1 MFVLNH
7 KKETTK
13 NNILAKK
20 VAILKNLQHI
30 NNNSNIKIQNH
41 FLNQENNKLSSSKS
55 ERNVGN
61 MDFNF
66 ISNEENT
73 NEENTNEE
81 NTTEENTTV
90 ENTNEELENLIIL
103 QKNLETKI
111 ILNDN
116 NDKYLKYYVNNDIK
130 NYIKNDINFYI
141 KNRIYLNENKFINES
156 LQDLK
161 DPIQDLKDPIQ
172 EVKESIQDLKESIQ
186 DLKEPT
192 HEPNETNQ
200 NTLNY
205 QEKMNKIQ
213 ILINKII
220 NKHEIYDTYIFKQ
233 FILDVPNNINDGIIN
248 DGIINDGI
256 INDENIEVEIIED
269 GTIEDINKN
278 EKPKKKVI
286 NFNKINKI
294 INEENNLVNVTTD
307 NIQNKINKIVKKI
320 QNKVQSE
327 ISKDIFTY
335 GEILTNKESK
345 ENIFNMICLS
355 ILNKIEKIVN

>member
-1 MFVLNH
+1 MFALNY
-7 KKETTK
+7 KKETAK

-30 NNNSNIKIQNH
+30 KNKPNIKIQNH
-41 FLNQENNKLSSSKS
+41 SLNQENNKLSSSKS

-73 NEENTNEE
+73 NEENS
-81 NTTEENTTV
+81 TEDS
-90 ENTNEELENLIIL
+90 ENLIIL
-103 QKNLETKI
+103 QKSLETKI

-156 LQDLK
+156 IQDLK
-161 DPIQDLKDPIQ
+161 DPIQDLKVP
-172 EVKESIQDLKESIQ
+172 IQDLKVPLQE
-186 DLKEPT
+186 LKESS
-192 HEPNETNQ
+192 Q

-213 ILINKII
+213 NLINKII
-220 NKHEIYDTYIFKQ
+220 NNHEIYDTYIFKQ
-233 FILDVPNNINDGIIN
+233 FILDVPNNINDNIINDGFIN

-256 INDENIEVEIIED
+256 INVGIINDDTINDENVKVEIIED

-278 EKPKKKVI
+278 ENPKKKVI

-294 INEENNLVNVTTD
+294 INEENNLANVTTD

>member
-20 VAILKNLQHI
+20 VAILKNLQHK

-41 FLNQENNKLSSSKS
+41 SLNQENNKLSSSKS

-66 ISNEENT
+66 IST
-73 NEENTNEE
+73 EE
-81 NTTEENTTV
+81 NTTEENT
-90 ENTNEELENLIIL
+90 NEELENQIIL
-103 QKNLETKI
+103 QKSLETKI

-161 DPIQDLKDPIQ
+161 DPIQDLKQ
-172 EVKESIQDLKESIQ
+172 SIQ

-192 HEPNETNQ
+192 QEPNETNQ

-248 DGIINDGI
+248 DGIIND
-256 INDENIEVEIIED
+256 ENIEVEIIED
-269 GTIEDINKN
+269 GTIEDKNKN

-294 INEENNLVNVTTD
+294 INEENNLANVTTD